1 MFEVG
6 ERIDDVEIVARLRA
20 GGMAALY
27 LGRRQGAGG
36 FSKDIAIKVIH
47 THLASDQSFVEMFV
61 DEARLSARIDHPNVV
76 RVESLRQHKGAYCLL
91 MEFVHGTSLSQMM
104 GTLKKRDMRFSPE
117 LAVAIATR
125 VADGLHAAHEL
136 LNPDGTAAGV
146 VHRDVSPA
154 NVLVG
159 YRGDVKLIDFGIA
172 KATQRLHQTEA
183 AGLKGKIAYMSPEQ
197 AFGRDVDR
205 RTDVYALGIV
215 LWEMLTMR
223 RLFKADNDLRL
234 LDMVRDPKVVPPSA
248 LVPDLPPALDRVILE
263 TLAGDRER
271 RPSTARDFR
280 YRLLDALPSAAA
292 IDPLQ
297 ISAVIC
303 DVMSDKIAEDREI
316 LSISSF
322 NSLPTPS
329 EKESITVSRLLR
341 PVGSEVNIDLEQIGS
356 SAQELAAGMGGV
368 PAGGRD
374 APPTLLPQ
382 TSEVMMTPTGAPQG
396 RKRKILPLVLGV
408 AAGLGLAAGG
418 VVGLTYAL
426 FSGEDSRAQAEEP
439 SATLPETAAAMETP
453 APAPT
458 EEAVAAPTEP
468 AEAVVVEETVIA
480 AEAVE
485 EEPEAEEAEPQ
496 EPRATPR
503 RRGRRRGRGR
513 ATSGAQ
519 AAASTGGGS
528 AGSSSSGTS
537 AGSSSAGS
545 SSAGSSSAGSRGG
558 SSRRG
563 PTKIISNANF

>member
-356 SAQELAAGMGGV
+356 SAQDLAAGMGGV

-439 SATLPETAAAMETP
+439 SATLPETAAAMEP
-453 APAPT
+453 PEPPPT

-496 EPRATPR
+496 EARATPR

-537 AGSSSAGS
+537 AGSSTAGS
-545 SSAGSSSAGSRGG
+545 SSAASSSGSRGG

>member
-356 SAQELAAGMGGV
+356 SAQDLAAGMGGV

-439 SATLPETAAAMETP
+439 SATLPETAAAMEPP
-453 APAPT
+453 APPPT

-468 AEAVVVEETVIA
+468 VEAVVVEETVIA

-496 EPRATPR
+496 EARATPR

-545 SSAGSSSAGSRGG
+545 SSAASSSGSRGG